1 MLKKKHIFHSLLL
14 PVVFFSTGFC
24 FGQNVAFSS
33 IDSIIKNKD
42 YGSALAKLDS
52 IPFNTLSQNETG
64 EYYYLRGK
72 TLIAIDN
79 HGESYKSL
87 IKSRLIY
94 LELDL
99 PCKIKE
105 VDLLIIELLSHQ
117 KLTSID
123 DKIYLDEFIVESGK
137 CGQPID
143 KAIANAKIA
152 VKFLDVDRALEA
164 IHHFNMAIEIA
175 YNLSDTL
182 SASNF
187 IFNKGVVYNT
197 TLKQYD
203 SALYFFKKVLPVYQ
217 QMNKTEFIAYNFN
230 NQAEAYKKMAN
241 YPMAVMYYQKADSIP
256 LKKYNLKTKIIFY
269 RNMTDLYEKTNNVP
283 KSYEYLR
290 KLDSLKDNI
299 NETGQNVTIAEIKEQ
314 YDNEKLRADNLESE
328 VKRTQNQN
336 IAIALGGGL
345 LGVSIIGFLLFKNTK
360 RKQRI
365 AEQER
370 EIEIQKTEKLLK
382 DQELTTI
389 DAMISGQEKERQ
401 RLAGDLHDSVGATL
415 AAAKLQ
421 FSHLQQHK
429 SKLGEMDDLFE
440 KTGGLLDQAYE
451 EIRSMAHLKNS
462 GVIAKN
468 GLLPAIKKLA
478 KNASGTNSLKVQ
490 VEDFGLDGRLEN
502 SLEIAI
508 FRVIQ
513 ELITNVIKHA
523 NASEA
528 IIAITQH
535 EDSLSIIVEDNG
547 KGFDA
552 TKIETKEGMGLSSIE
567 RRIEH
572 LEGTMEVDSTI
583 GKGTSVLI
591 DIPI

>member
-1 MLKKKHIFHSLLL
+1 MVKRKNIFLRLVL
-14 PVVFFSTGFC
+14 PVVLLTTGFC

-42 YGSALAKLDS
+42 YDSALARLDS
-52 IPFNTLSQNETG
+52 IPLNTLSENDTA

-72 TLIAIDN
+72 ALIATDN
-79 HGESYKSL
+79 HGDSYKSL
-87 IKSRLIY
+87 IKSRLTY
-94 LELDL
+94 LELNL
-99 PCKIKE
+99 PCKIKD

-123 DKIYLDEFIVESGK
+123 DKIYLDEFIVQSEK
-137 CGQPID
+137 CGDPID

-152 VKFLDVDRALEA
+152 VKFLDVDRAKEA
-164 IHHFNMAIEIA
+164 IHHFDKAIKIA
-175 YNLSDTL
+175 NSLRDSL

-203 SALYFFKKVLPVYQ
+203 SALYFFKKVLPVYKR
-217 QMNKTEFIAYNFN
+217 MDKTEFIAYNFN
-230 NQAEAYKKMAN
+230 NQAEAYKKMTN
-241 YPMAVMYYQKADSIP
+241 YPMAIMYYQKADSIP
-256 LKKYNLKTKIIFY
+256 LKKYSSKTKIIFY
-269 RNMTDLYEKTNNVP
+269 RNMTDLYERMNNIP

-314 YDNEKLRADNLESE
+314 YDNEKLRANNLESE
-328 VKRTQNQN
+328 AKRIQNQN

-345 LGVSIIGFLLFKNTK
+345 LGVSLIGFLLFKNTK

-365 AEQER
+365 AKQER

-429 SKLGEMDDLFE
+429 TELNEMDELFA

-478 KNASGTNSLKVQ
+478 KNASGTNSLNVE

-508 FRVIQ
+508 FRMVQ
-513 ELITNVIKHA
+513 ELTTNIIKHA

-528 IIAITQH
+528 SIAITQH

-547 KGFDA
+547 IGFDA
-552 TKIETKEGMGLSSIE
+552 SKIQKKEGMGLSSIE

-572 LEGTMEVDSTI
+572 LEGTMEVDSTK
-583 GKGTSVLI
+583 GKGTTVLI